1 MGDSE
6 EVMEFGKKLNMNPME
21 QKKYKYH
28 IETIKINE
36 RQTKKWKAMNY
47 FWQMIFFGTLFIEAI
62 AILFLHV
69 SDAGYFDE
77 EQAKSISTFIR
88 SWFFLL
94 FGFLMPF
101 SFPFMMWSGVV
112 RGKWEGKLTRSA
124 AYALSFLENIEHR
137 QFLEEKQKVRPLAQV
152 KTTPGQA
159 KAKVTVKGPPKTTTF
174 RVTQ

>member
-21 QKKYKYH
+21 QKKYKFH
-28 IETIKINE
+28 LDTIRFNE
-36 RQTKKWKAMNY
+36 SQTAKWKTMNY

-69 SDAGYFDE
+69 HDAGYLE
-77 EQAKSISTFIR
+77 KELAETISSFIR

-124 AYALSFLENIEHR
+124 AYALSFMENIEHR
-137 QFLEEKQKVRPLAQV
+137 QFLEEKEKVRPLAQV
-152 KTTPGQA
+152 KKTPAQP
-159 KAKVTVKGPPKTTTF
+159 KPKVPIRGPPKTLNF
-174 RVTQ
+174 RVSQ